1 MTKREFLNE
10 VITNVEREDLVEFA
24 TVELEKMDARNAA
37 RKDKPSKKSLEN
49 APIIEAIKGVLTDEP
64 QTASDIAGKVEI
76 STQKASALLR
86 QIGGLTVTEVKTK
99 KGKVKGYSLQS
110 KWYGGHHKSHPTFK
124 NYCLPPQDY
133 G

>member
-10 VITNVEREDLVEFA
+10 VIATVEREDLVEFA

-86 QIGGLTVTEVKTK
+86 QIEGLTVTEVKTK
-99 KGKVKGYSLQS
+99 KGKVKGYSL
-110 KWYGGHHKSHPTFK
+110 
-124 NYCLPPQDY
+124 
-133 G
+133 